1 MNVMPRMPLM
11 TGSPAPSTR
20 VPHGGFP
27 AGSHGANAVEI
38 SLNAAV
44 ISIDRDA
51 PCLLMVR
58 NRDSAGEHLSLPA
71 GPFVPGVHASLE
83 LGLRDWVVRQTG
95 VDLGYLEQLFT
106 FGDQRGNAG
115 DAANDTPTVSMGYM
129 ALTTPDH
136 CQTSA
141 SRQWIGAYDF
151 MPWEDWR
158 EGRPDILADEI
169 EPRLKEWTTS
179 QAASAS
185 VELPAYTEALHIA
198 FGLDGAQWDEERVL
212 DRYELLSVTGLLDH
226 PSFGTDKRVDNKYP
240 VGASTPVS
248 HAHRRI
254 LAAALGRLRAKIKY
268 RPVLFE
274 LMASEFTLFELQR
287 TVEAILGS
295 RLHKQNFRRLVES
308 GGLVD
313 ATTDIRTHTG
323 GRPAKLFRFRREVLM
338 ERPAPG
344 VRVRAGLAA

>member
-20 VPHGGFP
+20 VPQG
-27 AGSHGANAVEI
+27 GSHGANAVEI

-44 ISIDRDA
+44 ISIDRDS

-58 NRDSAGEHLSLPA
+58 NRDNAGEHLSLPA
-71 GPFVPGVHASLE
+71 GPFVPGVHGSLE
-83 LGLRDWVVRQTG
+83 LGLRDWVLRQTG

-106 FGDQRGNAG
+106 FGDPTGHDAG
-115 DAANDTPTVSMGYM
+115 ASNTPTVSMGYM

-151 MPWEDWR
+151 MSWEDWR
-158 EGRPDILADEI
+158 EGRPEILTEEI
-169 EPRLKEWTTS
+169 EPRMKEWTTS

-185 VELPAYTEALHIA
+185 VDLPAYTESLRIA

-212 DRYELLSVTGLLDH
+212 DRYELLSVTGLLEQ
-226 PSFGTDKRVDNKYP
+226 PGFATDKRIDNKYP
-240 VGASTPVS
+240 VSASTPVS

-274 LMASEFTLFELQR
+274 LMAPEFTLFELQR

-313 ATTDIRTHTG
+313 PTTDIRTHTG

>member
-1 MNVMPRMPLM
+1 MNVMPRMQHM
-11 TGSPAPSTR
+11 
-20 VPHGGFP
+20 HGG
-27 AGSHGANAVEI
+27 HGGNSVEI

-44 ISIDRDA
+44 ISIDHDA

-58 NRDSAGEHLSLPA
+58 NRDQHGDYLSLPT
-71 GPFVPGVHASLE
+71 GPFVPAMHDSLE
-83 LGLRDWVVRQTG
+83 FGVRDWVMQQTG
-95 VDLGYLEQLFT
+95 VSLGYLEQLYT
-106 FGDQRGNAG
+106 FGDHVAE
-115 DAANDTPTVSMGYM
+115 DASQGGETPTVSLGYM
-129 ALTTPDH
+129 ALTSPDH
-136 CQTSA
+136 GQGTA

-158 EGRPDILADEI
+158 DGRPEILSEQI
-169 EPRLKEWTTS
+169 EPRLKAWTAE
-179 QAASAS
+179 QS
-185 VELPAYTEALHIA
+185 VSDLDGGVPILSEALRIA
-198 FGLDGAQWDEERVL
+198 FGLDGATWDEERVL
-212 DRYELLSVTGLLDH
+212 DRYEFLRAVGLLDQ
-226 PSFGTDKRVDNKYP
+226 PGFGAEAHLDKKYQLAAARP
-240 VGASTPVS
+240 IS

-274 LMASEFTLFELQR
+274 LMAPEFTLFELQR

-313 ATTDIRTHTG
+313 ATADIRTHTG
-323 GRPAKLFRFRREVLM
+323 GRPAKLFKFRREVLM

>member
-1 MNVMPRMPLM
+1 MNVMPRMPLIN
-11 TGSPAPSTR
+11 GA
-20 VPHGGFP
+20 HGT
-27 AGSHGANAVEI
+27 NAVEI

-44 ISIDRDA
+44 ISIEHNA

-58 NRDSAGEHLSLPA
+58 SRDRDGDQLRLPA
-71 GPFVPGVHASLE
+71 GPFVPSEHSSLE
-83 LGLRDWVVRQTG
+83 LGVRDWVMQQTG
-95 VDLGYLEQLFT
+95 VDLGYLEQLYT
-106 FGDQRGNAG
+106 FGDQVAPG
-115 DAANDTPTVSMGYM
+115 AADESDTPTVSLGYM
-129 ALTTPDH
+129 ALTSPNHDQATLN
-136 CQTSA
+136 
-141 SRQWIGAYDF
+141 RQWIGAYDF

-158 EGRPDILADEI
+158 DGRPEILAEEI
-169 EPRLKEWTTS
+169 EPRLRAWAAEAAPGDGEGARAMRS
-179 QAASAS
+179 Q
-185 VELPAYTEALHIA
+185 ALHIA
-198 FGLDGAQWDEERVL
+198 FGLDGTPWDEERVL
-212 DRYELLSVTGLLDH
+212 DRYELLHTSGFLDQ
-226 PSFGTDKRVDNKYP
+226 PRVRIE
-240 VGASTPVS
+240 TPRNARNIAPGSATVAQ
-248 HAHRRI
+248 AHQRI

-274 LMASEFTLFELQR
+274 LMAPEFTLFELQR